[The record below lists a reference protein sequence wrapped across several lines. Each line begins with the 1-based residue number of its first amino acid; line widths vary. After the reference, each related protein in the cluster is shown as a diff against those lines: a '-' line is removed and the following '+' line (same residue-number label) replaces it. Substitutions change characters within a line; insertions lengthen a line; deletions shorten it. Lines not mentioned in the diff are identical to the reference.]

1 MGNDF
6 TKPHS
11 RGWTRV
17 MLEWAEQGMARFGQ
31 RAHSHF
37 GRGFVLVD
45 PADGKTPVYVTQ
57 MAGAP
62 PELFRQVQ
70 EYQPEFESV
79 LVRQDDESENTL
91 IVRRVK
97 IERQQ

>member
-1 MGNDF
+1 MPVVRSSGW
-6 TKPHS
+6 S
-11 RGWTRV
+11 RV
-17 MLEWAEQGMARFGQ
+17 IVEWAEQGMARFGK

-57 MAGAP
+57 LAGAP

-70 EYQPEFESV
+70 EYQPDCEAV
-79 LVRQDDESENTL
+79 LVSQDDPTENVL
-91 IVRRVK
+91 IVRRVR
-97 IERQQ
+97 IEQQQ